1 MSFPI
6 SLTPILLCI
15 RKFWDSGA
23 AHAGN
28 LKLLLCGSIISQ
40 MQELLAE
47 RNPLYGRKT
56 LALDLAPLPL
66 QDAAQFVPRY
76 PAEDRLAA
84 FGVFGGMPF
93 DLQFLDPGAPL
104 HSNILRLLLSAT
116 GSLVDEPMVLLQSR
130 LREVSRYASV
140 LAAIA
145 AGCTQHG
152 EIIGRV
158 REISDSK
165 ALGPYLE
172 KLDRMRLIRIE
183 RSMDAHPRARNRRYF
198 IADPLIAFWYRFVQP
213 KLSSIIE
220 GFGADVWRHRIAPHL
235 DEYMGRMFEEICPEH
250 ARQHSQERFAAPA
263 QEIGRIWQPDYDI
276 DVAGTLLDGS
286 MLYGECKWSNTRVG
300 EKVLDEL
307 IQRAAQTE
315 YGRGVEHRQF
325 VLYAREGFTSAL
337 RKRAAAQAEI
347 VLHTPQTMLRSAWRG
362 ASQATPP
369 AGSGR

>member
-1 MSFPI
+1 M
-6 SLTPILLCI
+6 L
-15 RKFWDSGA
+15 GA
-23 AHAGN
+23 D
-28 LKLLLCGSIISQ
+28 
-40 MQELLAE
+40 ELLAAIGDW
-47 RNPLYGRKT
+47 LGV
-56 LALDLAPLPL
+56 LHDLARAAERHAGLAVVLDEFSYLADTDPALHPEVL
-66 QDAAQFVPRY
+66 GLRSGPRRKPEAAAVRIDHFPDAGAARGAQSALRSQDPGARPRSAAPSGRSAVRST
-76 PAEDRLAA
+76 EDRLAA

-198 IADPLIAFWYRFVQP
+198 IADPLIAF
-213 KLSSIIE
+213 
-220 GFGADVWRHRIAPHL
+220 
-235 DEYMGRMFEEICPEH
+235 
-250 ARQHSQERFAAPA
+250 
-263 QEIGRIWQPDYDI
+263 
-276 DVAGTLLDGS
+276 
-286 MLYGECKWSNTRVG
+286 
-300 EKVLDEL
+300 
-307 IQRAAQTE
+307 
-315 YGRGVEHRQF
+315 
-325 VLYAREGFTSAL
+325 
-337 RKRAAAQAEI
+337 
-347 VLHTPQTMLRSAWRG
+347 
-362 ASQATPP
+362 
-369 AGSGR
+369 